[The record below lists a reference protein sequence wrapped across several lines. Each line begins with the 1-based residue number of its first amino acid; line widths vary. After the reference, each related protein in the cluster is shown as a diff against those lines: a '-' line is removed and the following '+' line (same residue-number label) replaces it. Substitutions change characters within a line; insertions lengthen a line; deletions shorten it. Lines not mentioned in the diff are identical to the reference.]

1 VKRLEDFW
9 SAQSEWS
16 QRTFGAD
23 SVRGPVGALRHLQRE
38 CDEAI
43 ADPSDVIEF
52 ADCLILLL
60 DATRRAG
67 HTLDDLVSAA
77 ERKAEINRSRTWP
90 SPPPVDDGRPL
101 EHVEV
106 APDSWY
112 AAEVAR
118 LRERAPA

>member
-1 VKRLEDFW
+1 MSAVSRLEALW

-23 SVRGPVGALRHLQRE
+23 ALRGPVGALRHLQRE

-43 ADPSDVIEF
+43 ADPADIVEF

-67 HTLDDLVSAA
+67 HTLDGLVSAA
-77 ERKAEINRSRTWP
+77 ERKAAINRARTWP
-90 SPPPVDDGRPL
+90 TPPDVDDGQPL

-106 APDSWY
+106 TP
-112 AAEVAR
+112 
-118 LRERAPA
+118 